1 MTLKAVAIRNDTQ
14 AFLDVS
20 DRLLTAGCRVRFRA
34 CGTSMRP
41 AIRDGETVTVESV
54 EPTAVKPGDV
64 LLYHH
69 KQRPFAHRV
78 VEIQQNGGEVIGFTL
93 RGDAKAGCDAPVK
106 PDQIIGRVVF
116 GERSLGQRLLSYLRH
131 QWRAPRAT
139 RQT

>member
-1 MTLKAVAIRNDTQ
+1 MTPKAVAIKNDTQ

-34 CGTSMRP
+34 SGLSMRP
-41 AIRDGETVTVESV
+41 AIRDGETFTVESV
-54 EPTAVKPGDV
+54 QPSAVKPGDV

-78 VEIQQNGGEVIGFTL
+78 VEIQQDDNKVVAFTL

-106 PDQIIGRVVF
+106 PEQIIGRVVF
-116 GERSLGQRLLSYLRH
+116 GERGMGSRLLSYLRH
-131 QWRAPRAT
+131 QLRAPRAT

>member
-1 MTLKAVAIRNDTQ
+1 MTSKAMAVKKDTQ

-34 CGTSMRP
+34 CGASMRP
-41 AIRDGETVTVESV
+41 AIRDGETITVESV
-54 EPTAVKPGDV
+54 EPSAVKPGDV

-78 VEIQQNGGEVIGFTL
+78 VEIQQNGNVVVGFTL

-116 GERSLGQRLLSYLRH
+116 RERSIGSRLLSYLR
-131 QWRAPRAT
+131 W
-139 RQT
+139 